1 MEKKKINYIVLL
13 IFIIVA
19 CLVMVLIGSLNKIID
34 NNKNKKSYIVNK
46 VDSYSLEKIDDVYE
60 KLSNN
65 SFLYLSYVGDKRIY
79 NLEKDLYK
87 TLKKNKIVNNFIYVD
102 CTDNINDK
110 KIVGNLNDKLNII
123 TDNEIVLP
131 AIIYYKDNKPV
142 DYIDSI
148 SSVLTYDKFIQLL
161 DKWEIDSND

>member
-13 IFIIVA
+13 IIVIVA

-87 TLKKNKIVNNFIYVD
+87 TLKKNKIVNSFIYVD

-123 TDNEIVLP
+123 TDNQIVLP

-161 DKWEIDSND
+161 DKWEIDNND

>member
-1 MEKKKINYIVLL
+1 MKKKKINYIVLL
-13 IFIIVA
+13 IIIIVA
-19 CLVMVLIGSLNKIID
+19 CLVMILIGSLNKLID
-34 NNKNKKSYIVNK
+34 NNKNNKSYIVNK
-46 VDSYSLEKIDDVYE
+46 VNNYSLEKIDDAYD

-65 SFLYLSYVGDKRIY
+65 SFLYLSYVGDKNIY
-79 NLEKDLYK
+79 ILEKNLYK
-87 TLKKNKIVNNFIYVD
+87 SLKKNKIIDSFIYIN

-110 KIVGNLNDKLNII
+110 RIVSNLNDKLNII

-131 AIIYYKDNKPV
+131 AIIYYKDGKPT

-148 SSVLTYDKFIQLL
+148 NSILTYDKFIQLL

>member
-13 IFIIVA
+13 IIIIVA

-79 NLEKDLYK
+79 NLEKNLYK
-87 TLKKNKIVNNFIYVD
+87 TLKKNKIVNSFIYVD

-123 TDNEIVLP
+123 TDNQIVLP

>member
-13 IFIIVA
+13 IIIIVA

-34 NNKNKKSYIVNK
+34 NSKNKKSYIVNK

-87 TLKKNKIVNNFIYVD
+87 TLKKNKIVNSFIYVD

>member
-13 IFIIVA
+13 IIIIVA

-34 NNKNKKSYIVNK
+34 NNKNKKSYIVIK
-46 VDSYSLEKIDDVYE
+46 VDSYSLEKIGEVYE

-87 TLKKNKIVNNFIYVD
+87 TLKKSKIVNSFIYVD

-123 TDNEIVLP
+123 TDNQIVLP